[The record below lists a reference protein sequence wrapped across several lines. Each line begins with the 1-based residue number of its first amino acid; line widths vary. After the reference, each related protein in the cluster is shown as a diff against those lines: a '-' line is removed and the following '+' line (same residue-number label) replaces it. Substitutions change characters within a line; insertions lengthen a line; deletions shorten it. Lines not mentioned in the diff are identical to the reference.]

1 MNKRHIAVI
10 FLLILL
16 SITGCEKTMDTVPD
30 TMNISSYYPMEVGK
44 YITYKLDST
53 VYINLNTI
61 KTTKSY
67 IVQDKID
74 EIFKD
79 NLGRDAFKIRRKIR
93 SNADTTL
100 WIDNATFVVIPS
112 EKNIEYI
119 DNNLRFIKLVNP
131 VNEIISWKGNAFIDG
146 FTSQLRFYDNWDY
159 IYENIGTPFSINQ
172 TTYPETITVN
182 QVNRID
188 GDPSTKN
195 FYYAITRSQ
204 EVYAKGIGLIYKD
217 FLWES
222 WQPSLFS
229 YESTSFGIRLS
240 IINHN

>member
-1 MNKRHIAVI
+1 
-10 FLLILL
+10 
-16 SITGCEKTMDTVPD
+16 MDKVPD
-30 TMNISSYYPMEVGK
+30 TMNISSYYPLEVGK

-61 KTTKSY
+61 KTTRSY
-67 IVQDKID
+67 IVQDKIE

-79 NLGRDAFKIRRKIR
+79 NLGRDAYKIRRYIR
-93 SNADTTL
+93 SNTDTTI
-100 WIDNATFVVIPS
+100 WNDNATFVAVPS
-112 EKNIEYI
+112 ERNIEFV

-131 VNEIISWKGNAFIDG
+131 INEIVTWKGNAFIDG
-146 FTSQLRFYDNWDY
+146 FISQLRFYDNWDY
-159 IYENIGTPFSINQ
+159 LYENIAKPFTIDQ
-172 TTYPETITVN
+172 ITYPETLTVN
-182 QVNRID
+182 QVNHID
-188 GDPSTKN
+188 GDPTNKN
-195 FYYAITRSQ
+195 FYFAITKSQ

-229 YESTSFGIRLS
+229 FESTSYGIRLT